1 MRYANPMWLNSL
13 SVKVLL
19 AYVAGV
25 ALSIALLLAAFYLIT
40 TTSTILPSAAVE
52 QRTKELAEALR
63 FDSAGRPA
71 GFLASEDSHRWTY
84 DSLRREAAYRVVDAA
99 GGIVLASASGPG
111 TAWPSTPATLRLKS
125 GSFTFDLAGVPMYAG
140 TAAVEHDGKLWFVQ
154 FAASK
159 RIIELF
165 QTVFALPFMGAGIVL
180 FSLVMLFVFG
190 ACALITLRYTLKP
203 LRELSESAAS
213 ISPRALHARLQ
224 VKAVPA
230 EIAPLVNS
238 FNRVLERLE
247 QGYRVQQG
255 FLATAAHELK
265 TPLALIRAQTE
276 LTEKGRDRDFLLS
289 DIEHMTRQV
298 QQLLL
303 LAEASEDQNYILA
316 AVDPRDVG
324 AEAVGYLRRMA
335 DAANVRLTLHA
346 DGPAAPWHA
355 DRSTLFT
362 LLKNLLENAIQH
374 APESTEVCVTISAG
388 ALTLRDHGPGVAP
401 EHVARMFERFW
412 RGAHRRDHGAG
423 LGLAICQEIARA
435 HGWTLS
441 AQPMDPGLLFRLT
454 IRPAL
459 DVSTIISSAPVHE
472 RPWPQQQIQE

>member
-1 MRYANPMWLNSL
+1 MRYVTPMWMNSL

-25 ALSIALLLAAFYLIT
+25 ALSIGLLLVASHLIT
-40 TTSTILPSAAVE
+40 TKSDILPSAAVAE
-52 QRTKELAEALR
+52 RTQELADGLR
-63 FDSAGRPA
+63 FDSAGRPV
-71 GFLASEDSHRWTY
+71 GFLDSEDSRRWTY
-84 DSLRREAAYRVVDAA
+84 DSLRRETAYRVLDAA
-99 GGIVLASASGPG
+99 GAIVLVSASGPG
-111 TAWPSTPATLRLKS
+111 TAWPSTPATGRLQS
-125 GSFTFDLAGVPMYAG
+125 GRFTFDLAGVPMYAG
-140 TAAVEHDGKLWFVQ
+140 TAAVEHGGKLWFVQ

-190 ACALITLRYTLKP
+190 ACALITLRYTLRP
-203 LRELSESAAS
+203 LRKVSESAAA

-224 VKAVPA
+224 VEAVPA
-230 EIAPLVNS
+230 EIAPLVDS

-276 LTEKGRDRDFLLS
+276 LTEEGRDRDFLLS

-303 LAEASEDQNYILA
+303 LAEASEEQNYIFA
-316 AVDPRDVG
+316 PVDPRDVG

-335 DAANVRLTLHA
+335 EAANVHLTLRG
-346 DGPAAPWHA
+346 DGPVAPWQA
-355 DRSTLFT
+355 DRATLFT

-374 APESTEVCVTISAG
+374 APEGTEVCVTIGAN
-388 ALTLRDHGPGVAP
+388 ALTVRDGGPGVEP

-435 HGWTLS
+435 HGWTLA
-441 AQPMDPGLLFRLT
+441 AQRMEPGLLFRLT
-454 IRPAL
+454 NPTTPA
-459 DVSTIISSAPVHE
+459 A
-472 RPWPQQQIQE
+472 

>member
-1 MRYANPMWLNSL
+1 MRYAKPMWLNSL
-13 SVKVLL
+13 GVKVLL

-25 ALSIALLLAAFYLIT
+25 VLSIALLLAAAYLIT
-40 TTSTILPSAAVE
+40 TRSDILPSTAVE
-52 QRTKELAEALR
+52 QRTQELAAALR
-63 FDSAGRPA
+63 FDSAGRPV
-71 GFLASEDSHRWTY
+71 GFLEDEDNNRWTY
-84 DSLRREAAYRVVDAA
+84 DSLRRENAYRVLDGA
-99 GGIVLASASGPG
+99 GRVVLASAAGPG
-111 TAWPSTPATLRLKS
+111 TDWPATPATLLLKS
-125 GSFTFDLAGVPMYAG
+125 GRFTFDLAGVPMYAG
-140 TAAVEHDGKLWFVQ
+140 TAVVEHDGALWFVQ
-154 FAASK
+154 YAASK
-159 RIIELF
+159 RVIELF

-203 LRELSESAAS
+203 LREVSESAAA

-276 LTEKGRDRDFLLS
+276 LTENGPERDSLLS
-289 DIEHMTRQV
+289 DIQHMTRQV

-303 LAEASEDQNYILA
+303 LAETSEEQNYILT

-324 AEAVGYLRRMA
+324 AEVVGYLRRMA
-335 DAANVRLTLHA
+335 EAASVRLTLR
-346 DGPAAPWHA
+346 DNGPVAPWRA
-355 DRSTLFT
+355 DRATLFT

-374 APESTEVCVTISAG
+374 APEGTEVCVTIDADT
-388 ALTLRDHGPGVAP
+388 LTVRDSGPGVAP
-401 EHVARMFERFW
+401 EQVARMFERFW

-423 LGLAICQEIARA
+423 LGLSICQEIARA
-435 HGWTLS
+435 HGWTLT
-441 AQPMDPGLLFRLT
+441 AQRMDPGLLFKLAT
-454 IRPAL
+454 
-459 DVSTIISSAPVHE
+459 
-472 RPWPQQQIQE
+472 

>member
-1 MRYANPMWLNSL
+1 MRYANPTWLNSL
-13 SVKVLL
+13 GVKVLL

-25 ALSIALLLAAFYLIT
+25 VLSTGLLLAAFYLIT
-40 TTSTILPSAAVE
+40 TKSDILPSTDVA
-52 QRTKELAEALR
+52 QRTEELGEALR
-63 FDSAGRPA
+63 FDSAGRPV
-71 GFLASEDSHRWTY
+71 GFLYSEDSHRWMY
-84 DSLRREAAYRVVDAA
+84 DSLRRETAYRVLDAA
-99 GGIVLASASGPG
+99 GAVVLASATGPG
-111 TAWPSTPATLRLKS
+111 TEWPSTPATRRLIS
-125 GSFTFDLAGVPMYAG
+125 GPFTFDLADVPMYAG
-140 TAAVEHDGKLWFVQ
+140 TAAVEHEGKRWFVQ

-203 LRELSESAAS
+203 LREVSESAAA
-213 ISPRALHARLQ
+213 ISPRALHARLR

-230 EIAPLVNS
+230 EIAPLVDS

-265 TPLALIRAQTE
+265 TPLALIRAQIE
-276 LTEKGRDRDFLLS
+276 LTDKGGDRDSLLS
-289 DIEHMTRQV
+289 DVQHMTRQV

-303 LAEASEDQNYILA
+303 LAEASEEQNYIFTM
-316 AVDPRDVG
+316 VDPRDVG

-335 DAANVRLTLHA
+335 DAANVRLTLRH
-346 DGPAAPWHA
+346 DGPVVPWRA
-355 DRSTLFT
+355 DPATLFT

-374 APESTEVCVTISAG
+374 APEGTEVCVTVGAE
-388 ALTLRDHGPGVAP
+388 ALTVRDSGPGVAP
-401 EHVARMFERFW
+401 EQMARMFERFW

-423 LGLAICQEIARA
+423 LGLSICQEIARA
-435 HGWTLS
+435 HGWTLT
-441 AQPMDPGLLFRLT
+441 AQRMEPGLLFRLT
-454 IRPAL
+454 TRPTPDA
-459 DVSTIISSAPVHE
+459 
-472 RPWPQQQIQE
+472 